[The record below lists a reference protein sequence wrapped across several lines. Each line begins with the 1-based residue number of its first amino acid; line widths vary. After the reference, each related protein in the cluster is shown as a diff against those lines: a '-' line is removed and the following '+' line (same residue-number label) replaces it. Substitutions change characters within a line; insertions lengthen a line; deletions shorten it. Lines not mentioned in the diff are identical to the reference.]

1 MLNAELF
8 ASYQMPHSIITLN
21 SEQCRTV
28 KLSLCKSVTNFDFK
42 TVLTNQMNIDK
53 GNLDDT
59 QTYGPVHVILLFY
72 VKLDIK
78 TITI

>member
-1 MLNAELF
+1 MLNFLHHTKCQTP
-8 ASYQMPHSIITLN
+8 SLHWTVN
-21 SEQCRTV
+21 TWSEQRWTV
-28 KLSLCKSVTNFDFK
+28 KLSHCKSVTNFDFK

-59 QTYGPVHVILLFY
+59 KKYGLVHVIVLFH

-78 TITI
+78 II